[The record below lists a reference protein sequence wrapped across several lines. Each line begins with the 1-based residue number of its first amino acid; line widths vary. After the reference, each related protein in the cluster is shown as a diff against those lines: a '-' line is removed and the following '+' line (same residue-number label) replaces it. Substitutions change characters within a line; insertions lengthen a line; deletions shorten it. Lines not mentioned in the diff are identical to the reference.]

1 MFSCEL
7 CEIFKNTFFYR
18 APPVAASV
26 TIWKLFFRLYALEK
40 KADLL
45 AMSVLD
51 AATQIA
57 VLKLRRI
64 SQNFQNKNQVSF
76 VN

>member
-26 TIWKLFFRLYALEK
+26 TIWKLLFRLYALEK

-57 VLKLRRI
+57 VFEAET
-64 SQNFQNKNQVSF
+64 NFTKSSE
-76 VN
+76 

>member
-7 CEIFKNTFFYR
+7 CEILKNTFFYR
-18 APPVAASV
+18 ALPVAASV

-64 SQNFQNKNQVSF
+64 SQNLQNKNQVSF